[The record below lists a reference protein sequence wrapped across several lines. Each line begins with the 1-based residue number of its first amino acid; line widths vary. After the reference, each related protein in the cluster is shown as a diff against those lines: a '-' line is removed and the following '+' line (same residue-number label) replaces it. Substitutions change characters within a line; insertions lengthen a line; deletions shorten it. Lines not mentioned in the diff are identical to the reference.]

1 MVCYKM
7 LHFCLA
13 FQNFKIQEILEIIG
27 FVTPTIFLNLMLWQ
41 VTESL
46 VCMTACN
53 SDNSDESSADFN
65 TLPYK
70 RLNYQHLLQQLSPN
84 QMHCIIYSFRNWNQ
98 CVLLYLT
105 IIKLMNSL
113 HFKLLA
119 SLHKCTRRVFASE
132 RSCMI
137 LVTL

>member
-70 RLNYQHLLQQLSPN
+70 RLNYQHLL
-84 QMHCIIYSFRNWNQ
+84 Y
-98 CVLLYLT
+98 
-105 IIKLMNSL
+105 
-113 HFKLLA
+113 
-119 SLHKCTRRVFASE
+119 
-132 RSCMI
+132 
-137 LVTL
+137 